1 MVEDHLAYKRA
12 ISVSIVGLLIQLGL
26 GVLLLVYSR
35 LGADPAALTGSLL
48 VLLGSP
54 VWLALA
60 VVFQQHKLERL
71 EAMEI
76 EAFETSSAA
85 RSTVFER
92 VDPSQH
98 PQAAKLV
105 WMHKWFLPTMSL
117 IIAASQIIVGVVR
130 YTGTREATD
139 IETFFAPPQGGW
151 AIALGVALAVVGFVL
166 ARFVAGMGK
175 QKAWALLNAGAGVA
189 VASALVGLLLAIAH
203 FLGLALGQ
211 ETLLRNLP
219 LVMAVLLVALG
230 GEILINFVLN
240 IYRPRAKGE
249 VIRPAFDSRILAF
262 AAAPDRIAESISD
275 AINYQLGFDVSGS
288 WFYQLLSRRLA
299 SLLVLGIAV
308 TWALS
313 LFTVIEPHERGIL
326 RVNGEFRGVRDS
338 GLVIKPLPWPFAT
351 IEKRAALSETELTV
365 GFDRDREDPTEPILW
380 TGESS
385 DRNDEMIVLRSAAD
399 DATEELSVAIV
410 SVPVRYTVTDLEKY
424 VLLAQDGPPSDR
436 DEHRKDLLQ
445 SIASR
450 EVTGVMAALALPDIL
465 GRERR
470 DLGFELR
477 ERVQRA
483 FDAVDSGVSVTASS
497 LSLARPPV
505 QVGEAFE
512 QVIAAEAKQAAA
524 VEEAGARRI
533 RRLASVAGS
542 AERAEIIV
550 REIDA
555 LDALTDEQQI
565 EEQELRLA
573 LMIAEGGG
581 NAAQLVSEAR
591 AERWERHMS
600 ARARFAQKN
609 GLLMSYRASPLAY
622 RAISYTTAL
631 RQSLSRA
638 RVYITPDN
646 AFNVTINQEEVDPG
660 ISGFGPG
667 LEELPEDQ

>member
-12 ISVSIVGLLIQLGL
+12 ISVSIVGLLIQLTL

-35 LGADPAALTGSLL
+35 LGTDPAALTGSLL
-48 VLLGSP
+48 VLLGAP

-76 EAFETSSAA
+76 EAFESSTAA

-105 WMHKWFLPTMSL
+105 WMHKWFLPAASL
-117 IIAASQIIVGVVR
+117 IIAASQIVVGVVR
-130 YTGTREATD
+130 YSGTREATD
-139 IETFFAPPQGGW
+139 IETFVAPPQGGW
-151 AIALGVALAVVGFVL
+151 AIALGVSLAVVGFVL

-189 VASALVGLLLAIAH
+189 VAAALAGLLLAAAH
-203 FLGLALGQ
+203 FLALALGQ

-219 LVMAVLLVALG
+219 LVMAVVLVVLG
-230 GEILINFVLN
+230 GEMVINFVLN
-240 IYRPRAKGE
+240 IYRPRAAGE

-288 WFYQLLSRRLA
+288 WFYKLLSRRLA
-299 SLLVLGIAV
+299 SLLVLGVAV

-351 IEKRAALSETELTV
+351 IEKRAALSETELIV
-365 GFDRDREDPTEPILW
+365 GFDRVREDPTEPILW
-380 TGESS
+380 TGESG
-385 DRNDEMIVLRSAAD
+385 DRNDEMIVLRSTAD
-399 DATEELSVAIV
+399 DVSEELSVAIV
-410 SVPVRYTVTDLEKY
+410 SVPVRYTVRDLEKY
-424 VLLAQDGPPSDR
+424 VLLAQDGSPADP
-436 DEHRKDLLQ
+436 DEHRRDLLR

-450 EVTGVMAALALPDIL
+450 EITGVMAALALPEVL

-470 DLGFELR
+470 GLGVVMHERIQQAFED
-477 ERVQRA
+477 V
-483 FDAVDSGVSVTASS
+483 DAGVSVTAAS

-505 QVGEAFE
+505 EVGEAFE

-524 VEEAGARRI
+524 IEAAGATRI
-533 RRLASVAGS
+533 RQLASVAGS
-542 AERAEIIV
+542 AERAEEII
-550 REIDA
+550 EQINA
-555 LDALTDEQQI
+555 LDALTDQQQI
-565 EEQELRLA
+565 DEQELRLA
-573 LMIAEGGG
+573 LLIADGGG
-581 NAAQLVSEAR
+581 NAAQRISEAR
-591 AERWERHMS
+591 AERWERHMA
-600 ARARFAQKN
+600 ARARFAQKS

-622 RAISYTTAL
+622 RAISYTSAL
-631 RQSLSRA
+631 RQSLANA

-646 AFNVTINQEEVDPG
+646 AFDVTINQEEVDPG
-660 ISGFGPG
+660 ITGFGPG
-667 LEELPEDQ
+667 LDETPEDL